1 MLFTN
6 TKKTSAIAEVFL
18 VFVGMITGSSN
29 YLADL
34 NAVLFSKIFPTT
46 KNV

>member
-1 MLFTN
+1 MIRKGFIL
-6 TKKTSAIAEVFL
+6 
-18 VFVGMITGSSN
+18 FVGMITGSSN